1 MKKKVL
7 VIALA
12 VTMIAGILAGCSSG
26 DSKTGDAGSDATAS
40 TEEGTDNTGE
50 ESQTA
55 EGSGADDG
63 QSYKVGV
70 TFSDLSNPVWAELVQ
85 EAETYAKDKNLSVTY
100 VDAQSDATKQVT
112 QIENFVQSGMDAII
126 VCAVEANS
134 VADATKAAMEAG
146 VKVVSYTQVIENCD
160 AEYLV
165 DPYNTGYACGERAAK
180 WINEKYGAE
189 EVVEWALMDLPEFP
203 EIIERANGIIAG
215 IEENTTNTK
224 LVATASALT
233 AEQGLSNAENFLQA
247 NPNLKAICCIG
258 GGGSTGG
265 NEGIKASGI
274 TDFES
279 VGLFGIDA
287 TENEI
292 QNIIDSDPQKS
303 SISLGGGKAHGRA
316 LIDMAYSLLHNESI
330 EKTQYMPIQVID
342 ASNAQE
348 YWDEIYV
355 K

>member
-7 VIALA
+7 GMVLALA
-12 VTMIAGILAGCSSG
+12 MAASAMAGCSSG
-26 DSKTGDAGSDATAS
+26 ANSASANTAAAASGDSTSAG
-40 TEEGTDNTGE
+40 
-50 ESQTA
+50 A
-55 EGSGADDG
+55 EK
-63 QSYKVGV
+63 SYKVGI

-85 EAETYAKDKNLSVTY
+85 EAESYGKGKNLSITY
-100 VDAQSDATKQVT
+100 VDAQSASTKQVT

-126 VCAVEANS
+126 ICAVEAN
-134 VADATKAAMEAG
+134 AIAGATKAAREAG

-165 DPYNTGYACGERAAK
+165 DPYNTGYACGQRAAQ
-180 WINEKYGAE
+180 WINEKYGDE

-203 EIIERANGIIAG
+203 EIIDRANGIIAG
-215 IEENTTNTK
+215 VEENTTNTK

-233 AEQGLSNAENFLQA
+233 AEQGLSNAENFFQA

-265 NEGIKASGI
+265 NEGIKASGVK
-274 TDFES
+274 DYES

-292 QNIIDSDPQKS
+292 QNIINGDPQKS

-316 LIDMAYSLLHNESI
+316 LIDMAYSLLHGEEI
-330 EKTQYMPIQVID
+330 EKQQYMPIEVID

-348 YWDEIYV
+348 YWNEIYA